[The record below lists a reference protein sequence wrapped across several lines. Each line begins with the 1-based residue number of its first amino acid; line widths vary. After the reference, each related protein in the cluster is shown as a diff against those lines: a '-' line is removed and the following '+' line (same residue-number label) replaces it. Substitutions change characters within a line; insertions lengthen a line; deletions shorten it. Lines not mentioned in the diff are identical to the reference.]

1 MYIYIYIYV
10 CVCVCLCM
18 CVCVC
23 VRDLFCSKNEKSFKF
38 GISLQI
44 LFDIIHIPSN
54 SIFAIVLLLQI
65 ANFLKSK
72 DHVVQLD

>member
-1 MYIYIYIYV
+1 MYIYIYIYMCV
-10 CVCVCLCM
+10 CVCVFVYVCV

-54 SIFAIVLLLQI
+54 SIFAIVLLL
-65 ANFLKSK
+65 
-72 DHVVQLD
+72 

>member
-1 MYIYIYIYV
+1 MCV

-54 SIFAIVLLLQI
+54 SIFAIVLLL
-65 ANFLKSK
+65 
-72 DHVVQLD
+72 

>member
-1 MYIYIYIYV
+1 MCLCV
-10 CVCVCLCM
+10 CVCVCVY
-18 CVCVC
+18 VC
-23 VRDLFCSKNEKSFKF
+23 DLFCSKSEKSVKF
-38 GISLQI
+38 GIFLQI